1 MDSEKESMKDDIRRK
16 IITTILVLIPI
27 IIIVVI
33 ILFRHNVVPSNEDI
47 INGLKDTKYYTS
59 QVDYLFKN
67 SKAEFSEKTMQYY
80 SLDKGGRIEFKDGYQ
95 RIKVYKGGDIKV
107 EGNQEQ
113 EEFILEKDIDDL
125 YPLAFIKNILSNQI
139 IGDIKEVKAEW
150 GDDYY
155 LEVNIEYNTRNK
167 HLNKAKFYV
176 DKNKKV
182 PVLLKILD
190 DNNNERVVITYKDF
204 VKEKNLSDD
213 IF

>member
-1 MDSEKESMKDDIRRK
+1 MDSEKELIKEAIRRK

-27 IIIVVI
+27 IIIVLI
-33 ILFRHNVVPSNEDI
+33 ILFRHNIVPSNEDI
-47 INGLKDTKYYTS
+47 INGLRDTKYYTS

-67 SKAEFSEKTMQYY
+67 SKSEFSEKTVQYY
-80 SLDKGGRIEFKDGYQ
+80 STNKGGRIEFKDGYQ
-95 RIKVYKGGDIKV
+95 RIKVYKGADIKV
-107 EGNQEQ
+107 EGNQDQ

-125 YPLAFIKNILSNQI
+125 YPLAFIENILSNQI
-139 IGDIKEVKAEW
+139 IGDIKDVKAEW

-155 LEVNIEYNTRNK
+155 LEVNIEYNIKNK
-167 HLNKAKFYV
+167 HLSKAKFYV

-190 DNNNERVVITYKDF
+190 DNNNERVVITYRDF
-204 VKEKNLSDD
+204 TKEKNLSDD

>member
-1 MDSEKESMKDDIRRK
+1 MDSEKELIKKDIRKK
-16 IITTILVLIPI
+16 IITAILVLIPI
-27 IIIVVI
+27 IIIGII
-33 ILFRHNVVPSNEDI
+33 ILFRHNVVPSNEEI

-67 SKAEFSEKTMQYY
+67 TKAEFSEQTIQYY
-80 SLDKGGRIEFKDGYQ
+80 SVDKGGRIEFKDGYQ
-95 RIKVYKGGDIKV
+95 RVKVYSGGEIKV

-113 EEFILEKDIDDL
+113 EDFILEKDIDDL
-125 YPLAFIKNILSNQI
+125 YPLAFIPNILSNQT

-150 GDDYY
+150 GEEYY
-155 LEVNIEYNTRNK
+155 LEIDIEYNIKNK

-176 DKNKKV
+176 DKNKRV

-190 DNNNERVVITYKDF
+190 DNNNERVIITYKEF
-204 VKEKNLSDD
+204 TKEKDISDD